1 MKNQFALITFLLTG
15 ILIAS
20 PAMAVIEKVL
30 TVDATGKQVT
40 IDGAGRFIYVPDQK
54 HNSLII
60 VDSSTL
66 LVEDTISLPG
76 APQDIALDE
85 SAGKIYVTVAGYF
98 DVLAFDISSYTPQTS
113 LSLPQ
118 AGYEIV
124 VGHNYIYVTTRE
136 SGSGIMR
143 IDKTTGNYVDSFSLG
158 VSTYQQG
165 AIELTPDK
173 SKLIF
178 ANRGLSPG
186 TAAVYDITGSTPV
199 LLIKNGHGDL
209 GSNGQALSVDPINGS
224 FFSYAVGGGNGT
236 GYSIAKLAIADL
248 SWIGEFVTGAYPRA
262 IHYSGNGVTAYTAN
276 TVNQVKVWDHM
287 LVQHISTIAVAG
299 NAKDFVDAQGSALLA
314 VISDQEFAI
323 YQVGEFTPEPPAPKL
338 EGFVDGAELTKV
350 VCRNRSTGERIRLTI
365 DTNTPNTFDCVAA
378 GLEIN
383 PGDLIKVIVEGAI
396 AE

>member
-1 MKNQFALITFLLTG
+1 MKNAFALIAATLTWM
-15 ILIAS
+15 LMAS
-20 PAMAVIEKVL
+20 PTLAVVTKAL
-30 TVDATGKQVT
+30 TLDATGKQVT
-40 IDGAGRFIYVPDQK
+40 SDSAGRFIYIPDQK
-54 HNSLII
+54 NNSLII

-85 SAGKIYVTVAGYF
+85 SAGKIYVTVAGFF
-98 DVLAFDISSYTPQTS
+98 DVLAFDINSYAPQAP

-118 AGYEIV
+118 AGYEIA
-124 VGHNYIYVTTRE
+124 VGHNDIFVTTRE
-136 SGSGIMR
+136 SGPGIMR
-143 IDKTTGNYVDSFSLG
+143 VNKTTGAYVDSFSLG

-186 TAAVYDITGSTPV
+186 TAAVYDITGSAPV
-199 LLIKNGHGDL
+199 LLIKNQHGSL

-248 SWIGEFVTGAYPRA
+248 SWIGELVTGPYPRA
-262 IHYSGNGVTAYTAN
+262 IHYSANGITAYTTNA
-276 TVNQVKVWDHM
+276 VNEVKVWDHT
-287 LVQHISTIAVAG
+287 LIQQTGTIPVVG
-299 NAKDFVDAQGSALLA
+299 NAQDFADAQGAALLA

-323 YQVGEFTPEPPAPKL
+323 YQVGEFTPGPPAPKL
-338 EGFVDGAELTKV
+338 EGFIDGAVLTKV
-350 VCRNRSTGERIRLTI
+350 GCQNKSTRAKLSFLT
-365 DTNTPNTFDCVAA
+365 DGSSFDCVAA
-378 GLEIN
+378 GLEVN
-383 PGDLIKVIVEGAI
+383 PGDSIKITLEGTI